1 MKNIVHAIAGIGFI
15 PFLLMFAEPVTGQ
28 VAINADELKTQM
40 IADWQRAKAYTNEY
54 LGSMPADKYSYRAH
68 DSVRSFAQQM
78 LHLAQ
83 ANLFFLGTATGTSQS
98 FGRNLEQSR
107 SALSADSV
115 KYFVN
120 TSYDNV
126 IDGITRLD
134 ANRLGEKVSMRNME
148 GSRLTWLSKA
158 FEHQTHHRGQ
168 TTIYIRLL
176 GIKPPPERLF

>member
-1 MKNIVHAIAGIGFI
+1 MKNILRSTAGIAFI
-15 PFLLMFAEPVTGQ
+15 SFLLMFVKPVTGQ
-28 VAINADELKTQM
+28 VSINADELKTQM

-54 LGSMPADKYSYRAH
+54 LNSMPADKYSFRAH

-83 ANLFFLGTATGTSQS
+83 ANLFFLSTATGNSQS

-107 SALSADSV
+107 SAWSSDSV

-120 TSYDNV
+120 ASYDYV
-126 IDGITRLD
+126 IDGITKLD
-134 ANRLGEKVSMRNME
+134 AARLGEKASMRNME
-148 GSRLTWLSKA
+148 ASRLTWLSKA

>member
-1 MKNIVHAIAGIGFI
+1 MKNILRSIACIAFI
-15 PFLLMFAEPVTGQ
+15 SFLFMFANHVTGQ
-28 VAINADELKTQM
+28 VTINAEELKTQI

-54 LGSMPADKYSYRAH
+54 LNSMPADKYSFRAH

-83 ANLFFLGTATGTSQS
+83 ANLFFLSTATGNSQS

-134 ANRLGEKVSMRNME
+134 AAKLGEKVSMRNMQ

-176 GIKPPPERLF
+176 GIKPPPEKLF